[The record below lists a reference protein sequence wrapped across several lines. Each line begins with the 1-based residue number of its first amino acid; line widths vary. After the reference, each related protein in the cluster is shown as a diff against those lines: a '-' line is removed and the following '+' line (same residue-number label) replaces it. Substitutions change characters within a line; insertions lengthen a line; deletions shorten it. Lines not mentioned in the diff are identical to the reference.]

1 MSELRAEIIGAGVE
15 RYAASPLINLRLR
28 LFEDSGRRI
37 DTIALRIQVQIDPRK
52 RQYTAEQER
61 KLVEIFGEPSRWGET
76 LRAVHWTHASI
87 MVPPFTDSTEVDIP
101 IPATYDFDVASSK
114 YFDALDDGEVPLLLL
129 FSGMLFARGDTGF
142 SAEMVPWHLE
152 CMYAMRAGI
161 WREAMDHFFPNQA
174 WIRIGKDTFDEL
186 YRFKSQHALLSWE
199 AALEKL
205 LVGAKERV

>member
-15 RYAASPLINLRLR
+15 RYAASPLISLRLR

-37 DTIALRIQVQIDPRK
+37 DTIALRVQVQIDPRK
-52 RQYTAEQER
+52 RQYTAAQER

-87 MVPPFTDSTEVDIP
+87 MVPPFTGSTEVDIP

-152 CMYAMRAGI
+152 CTYAMRARL
-161 WREAMDHFFPNQA
+161 WRDAMDHFFPNQA

-186 YRFKSQHALLSWE
+186 YRFKSEHALLSWE

-205 LVGAKERV
+205 LACAKERV